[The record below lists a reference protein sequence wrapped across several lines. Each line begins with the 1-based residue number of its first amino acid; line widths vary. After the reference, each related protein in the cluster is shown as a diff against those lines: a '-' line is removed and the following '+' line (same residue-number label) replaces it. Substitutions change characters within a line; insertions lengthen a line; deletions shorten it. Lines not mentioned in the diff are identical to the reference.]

1 MHRACA
7 EAGRMHRAERGGGV
21 AFIARRPSGT
31 AANGPAGMSDDDKL
45 NLRPASAQELEES
58 LSFALR
64 FSGRKRVHHADDAM
78 ARITAERLVQ
88 HLERS
93 GFVLMKRPPATPP
106 STSRHSHPNA
116 TD

>member
-1 MHRACA
+1 M
-7 EAGRMHRAERGGGV
+7 V
-21 AFIARRPSGT
+21 
-31 AANGPAGMSDDDKL
+31 SDDDKL
-45 NLRPASAQELEES
+45 SLRPASAQEIQES

-64 FSGRKRVHHADDAM
+64 FVGRKRVHHADDAM

-88 HLERS
+88 HLEMS
-93 GFVLMKRPPATPP
+93 GFVLMKKPNRAAP